1 MRLADVLKSLTFR
14 YIAKYVTTLSAAV
27 FLLLGV
33 LYSYFSYGYFTEL
46 REAIVDELESLQLVY
61 RGQGLEGIDQYL
73 NDQRNVPTM
82 GRYSYLIVDQQGHR
96 IAGDLAQLPRY
107 REFSDGW
114 LGFQLAL
121 LNWGER
127 VDVDFLARQEHLGDG
142 LSAIVARNYADA
154 VASASLVF
162 NTLFRAMIATLLLG
176 IAGGFFSAATALNR
190 FEKLNVEL
198 SGIVRHNSRQRLTVD
213 DKKGYPREMAR
224 AMNQMLDQIASL
236 MQGVK
241 RVSDNIAHD
250 LRTPLTRIRNHL
262 SQLRGK
268 LDPAGQDD
276 IDRVIEECDGLLSS
290 FNALLR
296 ISALEAGG
304 SAAVDSRL
312 CLPVLLAD
320 VVELYEP
327 VANDRDITLRLSVS
341 GAGECVGDG
350 DLLFQMLANL
360 LDNAV
365 KYTPAGGH
373 IDVVAAAGH
382 SGGVVITVA
391 DSGPGIDAGERES
404 VFRRFYRVE
413 SSRGEQP
420 GHGLGLS
427 LVQAIVHY
435 HHGSITLADNEP
447 GLRVE
452 LRLPAVSLP
461 G

>member
-1 MRLADVLKSLTFR
+1 MADVLKSLTFR

-27 FLLLGV
+27 FLLLAI

-46 REAIVDELESLQLVY
+46 REAIVDELDSLQLVY
-61 RGQGLEGIDQYL
+61 RGQGLGGLEQYL
-73 NDQRNVPTM
+73 NDQHNLPTM
-82 GRYSYLIVDQQGHR
+82 GRYSYLIVDQQDR
-96 IAGDLAQLPRY
+96 KIAGDLAQLPRY

-114 LGFQLAL
+114 VGFQMAL
-121 LNWGER
+121 LNWGEP
-127 VDVDFLARQEHLGDG
+127 VDVDFLARQEPLGDG
-142 LSAIVARNYADA
+142 YVAIVARNYADA
-154 VASASLVF
+154 VAGMGLVF

-176 IAGGFFSAATALNR
+176 IAGGFFSAATALKR
-190 FEKLNVEL
+190 FEKLNIEL
-198 SGIVRHNSRQRLTVD
+198 ADIVRHNSRQRLSVE
-213 DKKGYPREMAR
+213 DKKGYPREMAQ

-262 SQLRGK
+262 SQLRAR

-296 ISALEAGG
+296 ISALESGG
-304 SAAVDSRL
+304 STTFNSGL
-312 CLPVLLAD
+312 FLPGLLAD

-327 VANDRDITLRLSVS
+327 VASDKGVTLRLRV
-341 GAGECVGDG
+341 GNDTAQCAGDS
-350 DLLFQMLANL
+350 DLLFQMCANL
-360 LDNAV
+360 LDNAI
-365 KYTPAGGH
+365 KYTPANGH
-373 IDVVAAAGH
+373 IDVTLATREPAA
-382 SGGVVITVA
+382 VEITVA
-391 DSGPGIDAGERES
+391 DTGPGIDAGERES

-435 HHGSITLADNEP
+435 HHGAITLADNEP
-447 GLRVE
+447 GLRV
-452 LRLPAVSLP
+452 VVQLP
-461 G
+461 GVIPPA